1 MTPLYRALA
10 KEDIHFHRNP
20 LLRKKKKVIG
30 WIGRLDRRK
39 NWPMLVEIAKR
50 IKSERDDVE
59 FWLIGGA
66 QSVQRE
72 EFVAV
77 WREEQLTDI
86 IKWFPVIPY
95 QEMPHI
101 YSKIRES
108 GGCTL
113 ATTKTE
119 SFGNTFIESMV
130 SGVPVVAANMMPMTE
145 LVIQGETGLL
155 YRDQSVQDAKEQIY
169 KMIDNREFQQEMS
182 RKAIKHVHQHF
193 AIKIV
198 AQQYIDL

>member
-1 MTPLYRALA
+1 
-10 KEDIHFHRNP
+10 
-20 LLRKKKKVIG
+20 
-30 WIGRLDRRK
+30 
-39 NWPMLVEIAKR
+39 MLIEIAKQ

-59 FWLIGGA
+59 IWVIGGA

-72 EFVAV
+72 EFATV
-77 WREEQLTDI
+77 WHEEQLTDI

-119 SFGNTFIESMV
+119 SFGNTFIESMIC
-130 SGVPVVAANMMPMTE
+130 GTPVVTSNMMPMTE
-145 LVIQGETGLL
+145 LIIKGETGFL
-155 YRDQSVQDAKEQIY
+155 YRDQSVIDAKEQLY
-169 KMIDNREFQQEMS
+169 KIIDNDKLQQEMS
-182 RKAIKHVHQHF
+182 QNAIKHVHQYF
-193 AIKIV
+193 AIDVV
-198 AQQYIDL
+198 AQQYVKLIKNLVQLNPSNKNGVSKK